1 MKSDSI
7 VLHEIMPLGDRDFM
21 YVADRYKSEFNYPIH
36 CHDMMNIVE
45 LNFVENAAGCLRV
58 VGDSNEVI
66 GPYDLVLIT
75 SPELE
80 HTWEQNG
87 RPATDIHEIT
97 IQFRL
102 DFDHKN
108 SAFLTN
114 PFDSIYKMLV
124 RARKGL
130 AFPMSSIMRVYR
142 QLTHLSSIKE
152 GFVAVLELLD
162 ILYELSKGDATELSS
177 WAFAQVPVT
186 SDSRRVLKV
195 KNYIDA
201 HYMEPLRLTQLCDMA
216 GMTPSA
222 FSRFFKLRT
231 GKTLN
236 EYIIDV
242 RLGYASRMLVD
253 TTNTIAEIS
262 YCCGF
267 NTLSNFNRQFKK
279 GKGCSPSEFRKK
291 YRKTKIII

>member
-1 MKSDSI
+1 MKSDTK
-7 VLHEIMPLGDRDFM
+7 VLHEITPLGDRDFM
-21 YVADRYKSEFNYPIH
+21 YVADRYKN
-36 CHDMMNIVE
+36 
-45 LNFVENAAGCLRV
+45 
-58 VGDSNEVI
+58 
-66 GPYDLVLIT
+66 LVLIT
-75 SPELE
+75 SSELE
-80 HTWEQNG
+80 HAWEQNG

-102 DFDHKN
+102 DFDHEN

-142 QLTHLSSIKE
+142 QLTNLSSIKE
-152 GFVAVLELLD
+152 GFVAVLALLD
-162 ILYELSKGDATELSS
+162 ILYELSKGEATELSS
-177 WAFAQVPVT
+177 SAFAQVPVT

-242 RLGYASRMLVD
+242 RLGYATRMLVD
-253 TTNTIAEIS
+253 TTSTIAEIS
-262 YCCGF
+262 YSCGF

>member
-1 MKSDSI
+1 MKPDTK
-7 VLHEIMPLGDRDFM
+7 VLHEITPLGDRDFM

-36 CHDMMNIVE
+36 CHDMMNMME

-75 SPELE
+75 SSELE
-80 HTWEQNG
+80 HAWEQNG

-102 DFDHKN
+102 DFDREN

-142 QLTHLSSIKE
+142 QLTNLSRKRP
-152 GFVAVLELLD
+152 
-162 ILYELSKGDATELSS
+162 TSS
-177 WAFAQVPVT
+177 ST
-186 SDSRRVLKV
+186 S
-195 KNYIDA
+195 A
-201 HYMEPLRLTQLCDMA
+201 A
-216 GMTPSA
+216 
-222 FSRFFKLRT
+222 
-231 GKTLN
+231 
-236 EYIIDV
+236 
-242 RLGYASRMLVD
+242 
-253 TTNTIAEIS
+253 
-262 YCCGF
+262 
-267 NTLSNFNRQFKK
+267 
-279 GKGCSPSEFRKK
+279 
-291 YRKTKIII
+291 

>member
-1 MKSDSI
+1 
-7 VLHEIMPLGDRDFM
+7 
-21 YVADRYKSEFNYPIH
+21 
-36 CHDMMNIVE
+36 
-45 LNFVENAAGCLRV
+45 VENAAGCLRV

-80 HTWEQNG
+80 HAWEQNG

-102 DFDHKN
+102 DFDREN

-130 AFPMSSIMRVYR
+130 SFPMSSIMRVYR
-142 QLTHLSSIKE
+142 QLTNLSSIKE
-152 GFVAVLELLD
+152 GFLAVLALLD
-162 ILYELSKGDATELSS
+162 ILYELSKGEATELSS
-177 WAFAQVPVT
+177 SAFAQVPVT

-201 HYMEPLRLTQLCDMA
+201 HYMEPLRLTQLCDIA

-242 RLGYASRMLVD
+242 RLGYATRMLVD
-253 TTNTIAEIS
+253 TTSTIAEIS

-291 YRKTKIII
+291 YRKTKVII

>member
-1 MKSDSI
+1 MKSDTK
-7 VLHEIMPLGDRDFM
+7 VLHEITPLGDRDFM

-36 CHDMMNIVE
+36 CHDMMNMME

-75 SPELE
+75 SSELE
-80 HTWEQNG
+80 HAWEQNG

-102 DFDHKN
+102 DFDREN

-142 QLTHLSSIKE
+142 QLTNLSSIKE
-152 GFVAVLELLD
+152 GFLAVLALLD
-162 ILYELSKGDATELSS
+162 SL
-177 WAFAQVPVT
+177 
-186 SDSRRVLKV
+186 
-195 KNYIDA
+195 
-201 HYMEPLRLTQLCDMA
+201 
-216 GMTPSA
+216 
-222 FSRFFKLRT
+222 
-231 GKTLN
+231 
-236 EYIIDV
+236 
-242 RLGYASRMLVD
+242 
-253 TTNTIAEIS
+253 
-262 YCCGF
+262 
-267 NTLSNFNRQFKK
+267 
-279 GKGCSPSEFRKK
+279 
-291 YRKTKIII
+291 